1 MIVLKVILF
10 VLALLAA
17 AIACLFI
24 ANRNRHLK
32 LLDGMDITESVRDA
46 ARLSFADAEKRANS
60 VAIYKWTAPIVMA
73 FVVPFLKRDAQKLP
87 RAFRQWDNEVSIN
100 GDGWAVKRNG
110 EWVRV
115 IEDELPGEVAV
126 SYDDPAYDGD
136 AYYAP
141 GHHPRS
147 VWARY
152 VWLGWRNRASAAAA
166 AAGIEITPGMLA
178 RATWYGD
185 INTSKSHEGVVLH
198 RIEQHFQIYAC
209 KKLGPLCIR
218 TNYGFKLNNSI
229 RWNRSPAMTVKIPF
243 SVLRWKGQE

>member
-1 MIVLKVILF
+1 MIVLKLILLSIAILAGA
-10 VLALLAA
+10 VALL
-17 AIACLFI
+17 FF

-32 LLDGMDITESVRDA
+32 LLDSMDITEAVRQA
-46 ARLSFADAEKRANS
+46 ARASFADAERRANS

-73 FVVPFLKRDAQKLP
+73 FVAPFLKRDASKLP
-87 RAFRQWDNEVSIN
+87 DLFCKWDNEVSIN
-100 GDGWAVKRNG
+100 GDGWAVKRDG
-110 EWVRV
+110 KWVRV
-115 IEDELPGEVAV
+115 VGDELPGETPI
-126 SYDDPAYDGD
+126 SYGDPAYDGD

-147 VWARY
+147 AWARY

-166 AAGIEITPGMLA
+166 AVGIEITPGMVA

-198 RIEQHFQIYAC
+198 RIEQHFQLYAC
-209 KKLGPLCIR
+209 QKLGPLCIR

-243 SVLRWKGQE
+243 SILRWKGNE